1 MQYVRNRYYTASSS
15 VTNGITLGIQFF
27 SPGSSAWWW
36 CGVTGCI
43 PTSVKVKST
52 PLPMLK
58 KKKKATKM
66 PSYVSLWW
74 IKRWYS
80 SLPVEKTM
88 CCYTQ
93 GPCIQ
98 ICSMWFRWGI
108 RRDAFPSAC
117 SWFPFNFLCPRL
129 WTSSKVINL
138 YLELNTSKTKE
149 MGCNRVENREPS
161 CAFLPPVL
169 QAGYTSHASTEPQG
183 KNELWAETPPSAH
196 HVQYVLFLSAHLTH
210 GRLHGTLISSPAVCK
225 LVWCNLVQHVWLKEH
240 TMQQFQIQ
248 HTLIAMP
255 ICNAGSWNKR
265 QKCRIHV

>member
-1 MQYVRNRYYTASSS
+1 MVVMRGDWLYPHQCQSQIYTLAY
-15 VTNGITLGIQFF
+15 
-27 SPGSSAWWW
+27 A
-36 CGVTGCI
+36 
-43 PTSVKVKST
+43 
-52 PLPMLK
+52 K

-169 QAGYTSHASTEPQG
+169 QAGYTSHASWSRGAKMSCGLKP
-183 KNELWAETPPSAH
+183 H
-196 HVQYVLFLSAHLTH
+196 H
-210 GRLHGTLISSPAVCK
+210 LHIMYSMYCS
-225 LVWCNLVQHVWLKEH
+225 LVH
-240 TMQQFQIQ
+240 T
-248 HTLIAMP
+248 
-255 ICNAGSWNKR
+255 
-265 QKCRIHV
+265 